1 MSQPSHAEDSTPG
14 REMVVI
20 LITGLLLGAGYNI
33 IGQRSDPRWGIDW
46 IGEDRL
52 ENLPTLEALAGTD
65 GLPSAYTDIDDP
77 LAIPATAGLPEIPNV
92 GRPIKIP
99 LATLKQFFDADA
111 VFIVDAREADEFEIG
126 RIPGAIN
133 LPYDQAI
140 TDPEL
145 LENLD
150 TGGRPIVT
158 YCGGGSCE
166 LSLSLAEELFY
177 SGHEK
182 VLVYVGGFPE
192 WQAAGFPIEGS

>member
-1 MSQPSHAEDSTPG
+1 MSQPSHGEGSAPG

-20 LITGLLLGAGYNI
+20 LITGLLLGAGYNV

-52 ENLPTLEALAGTD
+52 ENLPTLESSAGPD

-111 VFIVDAREADEFEIG
+111 VFIVDAREADEYEIS
-126 RIPGAIN
+126 RIAGAIN

-192 WQAAGFPIEGS
+192 WQAAGYPTEGS